1 MSTSFYCQKLI
12 EILVEGTSGR
22 LNNKEMH
29 RIEAYV
35 CKQFFLKGCE
45 GEESEKK
52 HVTWELKLNRDVV

>member
-35 CKQFFLKGCE
+35 CKQFFLKSCE

-52 HVTWELKLNRDVV
+52 TMLRGNYS